1 MPVDPGP
8 EEIKRYVD
16 EDDGGPVV
24 MLNMLKY
31 KTDGG
36 RESYAEYGA
45 KVMEFLNE
53 VGAEVLYASEAS
65 TALVAPEGWDWDS
78 VMLIRYPSRSK
89 FLEMVTSPGYQEIT
103 HLRTE
108 GLDEAILQATTPLM

>member
-8 EEIKRYVD
+8 EDVKRYVE

-31 KTDGG
+31 KADGG

-45 KVMEFLNE
+45 KVMDFLNE
-53 VGAEVLYASEAS
+53 VGAEILYASEAS
-65 TALVAPEGWDWDS
+65 TALVAPDGWDWDA
-78 VMLIRYPSRSK
+78 VMLIRYPSRAT
-89 FLEMVTSPGYQEIT
+89 FLEMVTNPGYQEIG
-103 HLRTE
+103 HFRTE
-108 GLDEAILQATTPLM
+108 GLDEAILQATKPLM

>member
-1 MPVDPGP
+1 
-8 EEIKRYVD
+8 
-16 EDDGGPVV
+16 V

-31 KTDGG
+31 KADGG

-45 KVMEFLNE
+45 KVIDFLNE
-53 VGAEVLYASEAS
+53 VGAEILYASETS

-78 VMLIRYPSRSK
+78 VMLIRYPSRAK
-89 FLEMVTSPGYQEIT
+89 FLEMVTNPGYQAIG

-108 GLDEAILQATTPLM
+108 GLDEAILQATKPLM